1 MYVCVFVF
9 FFVVV
14 VFFGLFGN
22 RASRRK
28 ALPQS
33 PPCCSTPPLERNKPS
48 VLVENAVTYCF
59 HVHGETTGVKMI
71 KGVLIV
77 NNYGKPRLV
86 KFYEDVEVS
95 IQKQTIREIFTQV
108 SKRQDNVCNFLSTG
122 SVKAWPDTLLV

>member
-1 MYVCVFVF
+1 
-9 FFVVV
+9 
-14 VFFGLFGN
+14 
-22 RASRRK
+22 
-28 ALPQS
+28 
-33 PPCCSTPPLERNKPS
+33 
-48 VLVENAVTYCF
+48 
-59 HVHGETTGVKMI
+59 MI

-122 SVKAWPDTLLV
+122 SVKAWPDTLLVYVHSRRDGLFCFL